1 MVAIRASGLASAVLV
16 LCVALATPAG
26 GGFARCES
34 HSSSMHGRPRFPFHP
49 TAASIAL
56 VASLALSSLPTEVRA
71 ATHLRVD
78 TLNGGVITHLPLADI
93 PEDVVKFHM
102 PVQHPGARKPSVDD
116 PKHAK
121 QTPKEKWQRVLNAWT
136 SLGVFQDRNAGNGTA
151 DFAREVPSY
160 GLDDAFSPGRDES
173 MRSPHGPNL
182 GAGDAP
188 GNGNGNGNTG
198 GNQKTKTRLRPEP
211 ALAVLFDRYGGVDN
225 AFEVLHRAT
234 RENPSDPVMWSD
246 LGNAYRVKGESD
258 LAVWCFERALAQQR
272 HPDFYRACWGFPKS
286 KTRFDGPL

>member
-1 MVAIRASGLASAVLV
+1 MGWGRRRRRSVIG
-16 LCVALATPAG
+16 
-26 GGFARCES
+26 AR
-34 HSSSMHGRPRFPFHP
+34 HGRPRFPFHP

-160 GLDDAFSPGRDES
+160 GLDDAFSLGRDES

-188 GNGNGNGNTG
+188 GNGHGNGNTG

-211 ALAVLFDRYGGVDN
+211 ALAVLFDRYGGGDN
-225 AFEVLHRAT
+225 AFTLPPRAT
-234 RENPSDPVMWSD
+234 GADAAAP
-246 LGNAYRVKGESD
+246 
-258 LAVWCFERALAQQR
+258 
-272 HPDFYRACWGFPKS
+272 
-286 KTRFDGPL
+286 